1 MLSACRNRKPILL
14 SVLLVAIVPST
25 IASKPPEA
33 QYPRPAVPVDQE
45 RWLARIQERWPSSWG
60 LRDVVNAEVG
70 VEVDV
75 GANGRV
81 TGCRV
86 TRSSAFGILDEA
98 ACNGMR
104 FYARFYPALDKA
116 GQPIASSFS
125 TTINYDFGE

>member
-14 SVLLVAIVPST
+14 RVLLIAIVPSM

-33 QYPRPAVPVDQE
+33 QYPRPAAPVDQE
-45 RWLARIQERWPSSWG
+45 RWLTRIQEGWPSSWG
-60 LRDVVNAEVG
+60 LRDVVDAKVG

-81 TGCRV
+81 IACRI
-86 TRSSAFGILDEA
+86 TRSSAFDILDEA
-98 ACNGMR
+98 ACDGMR

-125 TTINYDFGE
+125 TTINYDLGK